1 MQTKFA
7 KRSSSAKCLIE
18 NIESNNNLIPLSW
31 LGGALKKSGRKH
43 RLRTEERGH
52 HVAHYKCIARSRAS
66 DSQQRMAVTYMTEDG
81 LRKLK
86 EELHELETV
95 ERPRVIAAIAEAR
108 EKGDLSENAE
118 YDAAKEAQGALETKI
133 AQLKLRLMDA
143 RVLDATDI
151 KTDEVQI
158 LTKVRVK
165 QRNNGQEKT
174 FQLVTEGEAN
184 LAEGKISVT
193 TPIAKG
199 LMGKKV
205 GEVAQVRVPAGVIEF
220 EILEISL

>member
-1 MQTKFA
+1 
-7 KRSSSAKCLIE
+7 
-18 NIESNNNLIPLSW
+18 
-31 LGGALKKSGRKH
+31 
-43 RLRTEERGH
+43 
-52 HVAHYKCIARSRAS
+52 
-66 DSQQRMAVTYMTEDG
+66 MTEDG
-81 LRKLK
+81 LKKLK
-86 EELHELETV
+86 EELHDWETV

-143 RVLDATDI
+143 RVLNATDI

-205 GEVAQVRVPAGVIEF
+205 GEIAQVQVPAGIIEF
-220 EILEISL
+220 EVLEITL

>member
-1 MQTKFA
+1 M
-7 KRSSSAKCLIE
+7 
-18 NIESNNNLIPLSW
+18 
-31 LGGALKKSGRKH
+31 
-43 RLRTEERGH
+43 
-52 HVAHYKCIARSRAS
+52 
-66 DSQQRMAVTYMTEDG
+66 
-81 LRKLK
+81 
-86 EELHELETV
+86 
-95 ERPRVIAAIAEAR
+95 IAAIAEAR

-158 LTKVRVK
+158 LTKVRVRQK
-165 QRNNGQEKT
+165 NNGMEKT

-205 GEVAQVRVPAGVIEF
+205 GEIAQVKVPAGIIEF